1 MNGSARNAGKLHLEK
16 RKVKSM
22 LIAIDG
28 ACKRNGEPDCFST
41 GVAWFITDTGD
52 MFFKAAC
59 ETQSTSQRGE
69 LSGLLEALKYATE
82 NAAEDEDVII
92 VTDSEYMFNSVDKEW
107 CLKWR
112 AGSVVKASQS
122 RMLTCGKRLP
132 VISIS

>member
-1 MNGSARNAGKLHLEK
+1 
-16 RKVKSM
+16 M

-41 GVAWFITDTGD
+41 GVAWFITDTSD

-92 VTDSEYMFNSVDKEW
+92 VTESEYM
-107 CLKWR
+107 L
-112 AGSVVKASQS
+112 
-122 RMLTCGKRLP
+122 
-132 VISIS
+132 